1 MIKNL
6 DWDSAF
12 FEMVVGEL
20 FVAEE
25 IDAEEIKNF
34 DLLYAKNP
42 VDFDL
47 KLDHFTN
54 HFTETK
60 VVFVKEIIENNCDSN
75 NIFSVKKVA
84 FQINKI
90 YELAYE
96 SGKFSRFFL
105 DTNFKPEKFKELY
118 RKWVDNSIS
127 NNFATAVLVYVEN
140 HQTIG
145 FVSYKVDYEDA
156 TIGLIAISPAHQG
169 KGIGRKLLQFVENEL
184 FQNHIKTL
192 HIPTQESNLG
202 ACNFYKKQGYTIK
215 EKLVIKH
222 YWKSH

>member
-1 MIKNL
+1 MIKRL
-6 DWDSAF
+6 DWDSTF
-12 FEMVVGEL
+12 FGIEVGEL
-20 FVAEE
+20 FTDYQ
-25 IDAEEIKNF
+25 IDMLETEKF
-34 DLLYAKNP
+34 DLLY
-42 VDFDL
+42 L
-47 KLDHFTN
+47 KSARDKELNLQHFSN
-54 HFTETK
+54 NFTETK
-60 VVFVKEIIENNCDSN
+60 VVFAKEIIENKRNN
-75 NIFSVKKVA
+75 QNIFSVKKID
-84 FQINKI
+84 FQIEKI

-96 SGKFSRFFL
+96 SGKYSRFFL
-105 DTNFKPEKFKELY
+105 DTNFKSNKFKELY
-118 RKWVDNSIS
+118 RKWVDNSIT

-145 FVSYKVDYEDA
+145 FVSYKVDYENA
-156 TIGLIAISPAHQG
+156 TIGLIAVCPTQQG
-169 KGIGRKLLQFVENEL
+169 KGIGKKLLQFVENEL